1 MEFVMLAKLAKV
13 FTTPLDFITRY
24 FKAVVLI
31 LIVLFV
37 FVSKESTQTPSP
49 NLAKIY
55 LYGPIFES
63 ESLRAQVQQVLA
75 NPSVKGVLL
84 LIDSPGGSISASV
97 ELNDLLTELRKKI
110 PIVAYAQGVMAS
122 GSYYAGM
129 AANTIYA
136 NRGALVGSIGVIFS
150 GVNIQ
155 ALMDKVGIK
164 SQGLAKGAYKE
175 VGTFTRAW
183 TDKEKQYLD
192 RLLDQEYQMFVG
204 DVAKA
209 RKLDVKNAP
218 DFAEGKIFNAKE
230 ALDLHLI
237 DHVGT
242 YNQAIKALQSLSHV
256 KTPIWLQKDRF
267 ERLMD
272 KFLQSSTQVLGRY
285 LGVGLH

>member
-1 MEFVMLAKLAKV
+1 MLAKLAKV

-31 LIVLFV
+31 LIVLFA

>member
-31 LIVLFV
+31 LIVLFA

>member
-1 MEFVMLAKLAKV
+1 MLAKLAKV

>member
-1 MEFVMLAKLAKV
+1 MCAKLAKV

-24 FKAVVLI
+24 FKAIVLL

-37 FVSKESTQTPSP
+37 LASRTGTQTSPP

-97 ELNDLLTELRKKI
+97 ELNDMIAELRQKL
-110 PIVAYAQGVMAS
+110 PVVAYVQGVMAS

-129 AANTIYA
+129 AANAIYA

-155 ALMDKVGIK
+155 ALMDKLGIK

-192 RLLDQEYQMFVG
+192 KLLTQEYQMFVS

-209 RKLDVKNAP
+209 RKLDSKNAP
-218 DFAEGKIFNAKE
+218 EFAEGKIFNAKE

-237 DHVGT
+237 DHIGT
-242 YNQAIKALQSLSHV
+242 YNQAIQALQDLSHV

-267 ERLMD
+267 ERLLD

>member
-1 MEFVMLAKLAKV
+1 MLAKLAKV

-24 FKAVVLI
+24 FKAIVLL

-37 FVSKESTQTPSP
+37 LVGKEGTQGPTP
-49 NLAKIY
+49 NLAKVY

-63 ESLRAQVQQVLA
+63 ETLRAQVQQVLA
-75 NPSVKGVLL
+75 NPSIKGVLL

-97 ELNDLLTELRKKI
+97 ELNDTIAELRKKM
-110 PIVAYAQGVMAS
+110 PVVAYVQGVMAS

-129 AANTIYA
+129 AADAIYT

-150 GVNIQ
+150 GVDIQ

-192 RLLDQEYQMFVG
+192 RLLDQEYKMFVG

-209 RKLDVKNAP
+209 RKLDPTHAP

-237 DHVGT
+237 DHIGT
-242 YNQAIKALQSLSHV
+242 YNQAIKALQTLSHV
-256 KTPIWLQKDRF
+256 KTPIWLQKDRLD
-267 ERLMD
+267 RLMD
-272 KFLQSSTQVLGRY
+272 KLLQSSTQVLGRY
-285 LGVGLH
+285 LGAWLH

>member
-1 MEFVMLAKLAKV
+1 MLAKLAKLI
-13 FTTPLDFITRY
+13 TTPLDFITRY

-37 FVSKESTQTPSP
+37 FMSKESTQTPPP

-63 ESLRAQVQQVLA
+63 ETLRAQVKQVLA

-97 ELNDLLTELRKKI
+97 ELNDMIAELRQKL
-110 PIVAYAQGVMAS
+110 PVVAYVQGVMAS

-129 AANTIYA
+129 AANAIYA
-136 NRGALVGSIGVIFS
+136 NRGALIGSIGVIFS
-150 GVNIQ
+150 SVNIQ
-155 ALMDKVGIK
+155 ALMDKLGIK
-164 SQGLAKGAYKE
+164 AQGLAKGAYKE

-183 TDKEKQYLD
+183 TDKEKQYLE

-209 RKLDVKNAP
+209 RKLDPTHAP

-237 DHVGT
+237 DHIGT
-242 YNQAIKALQSLSHV
+242 YNQAIKALQTMAHV
-256 KTPIWLQKDRF
+256 KNPLWLQRDRLD
-267 ERLMD
+267 RLMD
-272 KFLQSSTQVLGRY
+272 KLLQSSAQIVGRY
-285 LGVGLH
+285 LGVGLR